1 MFHVVAD
8 VVSTVQVSLPL
19 RWSVAAAAAAAGG
32 GTSFVAGAAAAA
44 AAADVA
50 RDATT
55 GTSGKEDVTSIDAV
69 FGFILVFNVEY
80 GTYFLLVCDCDCCD
94 EDDEGKVYGLVDKEA
109 KGSLGSRRNTEE
121 VREERSVRADVAAV
135 DAVATDSVFGGR
147 MVSSS
152 SLGLVSV
159 LVSDMYKATGSCR
172 SGVLPSLRNVG

>member
-8 VVSTVQVSLPL
+8 VVSTTHVSFTL
-19 RWSVAAAAAAAGG
+19 RGSVAAAAAAAGG
-32 GTSFVAGAAAAA
+32 GSSFVAAA

-80 GTYFLLVCDCDCCD
+80 GTYFLFFGVVC
-94 EDDEGKVYGLVDKEA
+94 EGKVYGLVDKEA

-172 SGVLPSLRNVG
+172 SGVLPSRRNVG

>member
-1 MFHVVAD
+1 MAD
-8 VVSTVQVSLPL
+8 VVSTVHVSFTL
-19 RWSVAAAAAAAGG
+19 RCSAAAAAAAAVGG
-32 GTSFVAGAAAAA
+32 GSSFVA

-172 SGVLPSLRNVG
+172 SGVLPSRRNVG

>member
-1 MFHVVAD
+1 MAD
-8 VVSTVQVSLPL
+8 VVSTTHVSFTL
-19 RWSVAAAAAAAGG
+19 RGSVAAAAAAAGG
-32 GTSFVAGAAAAA
+32 GSSFVAAAVD
-44 AAADVA
+44 DVA

-121 VREERSVRADVAAV
+121 VREERSVRADVAGV
-135 DAVATDSVFGGR
+135 DAVATDSVFGGS

-172 SGVLPSLRNVG
+172 SGVLPSLRNVGSCW

>member
-8 VVSTVQVSLPL
+8 VVSTTHVSFTL
-19 RWSVAAAAAAAGG
+19 RGSVAAAAAAAGG
-32 GTSFVAGAAAAA
+32 GTSFVAAAA

-80 GTYFLLVCDCDCCD
+80 GTYFLFFGVVC
-94 EDDEGKVYGLVDKEA
+94 EGKVYGLVDKEA

-152 SLGLVSV
+152 SSLGLVSV
-159 LVSDMYKATGSCR
+159 LVFDMYKATGSCR

>member
-8 VVSTVQVSLPL
+8 VVSTTHVSFTL
-19 RWSVAAAAAAAGG
+19 RGSVAAAAAAAGG
-32 GTSFVAGAAAAA
+32 GTSFVAAAA

-80 GTYFLLVCDCDCCD
+80 GTYFLLVGVVCDCCD
-94 EDDEGKVYGLVDKEA
+94 EDDDGKVYGLVDKEA

-121 VREERSVRADVAAV
+121 VREERSVRADVVAV

-172 SGVLPSLRNVG
+172 SGVLPSRRNVG